1 LIYIYNKNQL
11 NDLAKRQSILILD
24 EDLNYHLVTRFTS
37 LRRNDPNVE
46 DNEFWQDETGR
57 FLGLAAETEEGLFI
71 PYNRIDKILITI
83 PVELE
88 M

>member
-1 LIYIYNKNQL
+1 MKKYNKNQL
-11 NDLAKRQSILILD
+11 NALAKRQSILILD
-24 EDLNYHLVTRFTS
+24 EDLNYHLVTRFTL

-57 FLGLAAETEEGLFI
+57 FRGLAAETEEGLFI

>member
-1 LIYIYNKNQL
+1 MKKYNTNQL
-11 NDLAKRQSILILD
+11 NALAKRQSILILD
-24 EDLNYHLVTRFTS
+24 EDLNYHLVTRFTL

-57 FLGLAAETEEGLFI
+57 FRGLAAETEEGLFI
-71 PYNRIDKILITI
+71 PYNSIDKILITI

>member
-1 LIYIYNKNQL
+1 
-11 NDLAKRQSILILD
+11 
-24 EDLNYHLVTRFTS
+24 
-37 LRRNDPNVE
+37 VE